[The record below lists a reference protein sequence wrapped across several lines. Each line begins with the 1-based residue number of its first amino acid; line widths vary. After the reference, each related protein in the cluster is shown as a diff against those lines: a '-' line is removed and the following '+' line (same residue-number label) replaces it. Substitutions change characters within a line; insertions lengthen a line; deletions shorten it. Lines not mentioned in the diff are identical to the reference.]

1 MVVLTED
8 AARAPVSPGA
18 GLWVSPAWESHHVEP
33 LPWPSSIKA
42 GLSLLPP
49 PSGPRPSP
57 TMNAY

>member
-42 GLSLLPP
+42 GLSLLPHHRAP
-49 PSGPRPSP
+49 GPALP
-57 TMNAY
+57 